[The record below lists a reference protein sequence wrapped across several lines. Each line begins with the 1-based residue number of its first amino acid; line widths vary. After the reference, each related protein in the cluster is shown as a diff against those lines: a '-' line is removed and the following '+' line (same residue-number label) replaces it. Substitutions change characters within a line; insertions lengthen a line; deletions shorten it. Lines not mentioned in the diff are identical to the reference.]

1 MTAEEA
7 ANVAAAQRASQKQSS
22 SVLSQ
27 IVNAVSGSNSSWSNL
42 FNVISAG
49 AQIYSAYQQTQ
60 IAKDAAKQMTSASR
74 LSTSLQQQSR
84 AEESAMNMAQAASER
99 RQQLREERVRR
110 GKLIQSGVNTG
121 VSGSSG
127 EAGALGGLSTTLG
140 SNLGFN
146 LGVRQAADNISN
158 LNQEATN
165 VMGEAK
171 ANYAESQNEMNMWG
185 ALGQFSTSIFSGTGG
200 FNTLFNRLPSKG
212 E

>member
-7 ANVAAAQRASQKQSS
+7 ANVAAAQRASQKKSS
-22 SVLSQ
+22 NVLSQ
-27 IVNAVSGSNSSWSNL
+27 IVDAVSGSNSSWSNL

-49 AQIYSAYQQTQ
+49 AQVYSAYQQIQ

-146 LGVRQAADNISN
+146 LGARQAADNISN

-165 VMGEAK
+165 VIGEAN
-171 ANYAESQNEMNMWG
+171 ANYRESQNEMNMWG

-212 E
+212 K